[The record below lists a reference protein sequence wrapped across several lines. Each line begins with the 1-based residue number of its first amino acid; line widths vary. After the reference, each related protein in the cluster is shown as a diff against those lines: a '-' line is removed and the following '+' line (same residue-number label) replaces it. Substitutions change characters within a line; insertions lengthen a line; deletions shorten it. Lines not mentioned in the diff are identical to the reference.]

1 MLNSDTQEYI
11 PRIQDFT
18 KNFLFL
24 CVIASTLFS
33 FLFSS
38 YGKFIN
44 LNAIIHFVRFT
55 RFHSFTD
62 FFIKHRVVFTIMVRI
77 NDNVYTVVKKFN
89 NDANMI
95 KKNNKM
101 EGISFKDS
109 RGECQKLDEKYRL
122 STILFI
128 RYAFWE

>member
-101 EGISFKDS
+101 EGISFKYS

>member
-11 PRIQDFT
+11 PLIQDFT

-55 RFHSFTD
+55 GFHSFTD
-62 FFIKHRVVFTIMVRI
+62 SNIHLPILK
-77 NDNVYTVVKKFN
+77 
-89 NDANMI
+89 
-95 KKNNKM
+95 
-101 EGISFKDS
+101 
-109 RGECQKLDEKYRL
+109 KLDILRNL
-122 STILFI
+122 SLF
-128 RYAFWE
+128 

>member
-44 LNAIIHFVRFT
+44 LNAIIHFERFT
-55 RFHSFTD
+55 GFHSFTD
-62 FFIKHRVVFTIMVRI
+62 FLHKIMCSLTTNFITLRQQYPSSHFMEEAVQKVFKSTTSASPPFKRKSASWRSGVC
-77 NDNVYTVVKKFN
+77 VK
-89 NDANMI
+89 
-95 KKNNKM
+95 
-101 EGISFKDS
+101 
-109 RGECQKLDEKYRL
+109 GEC
-122 STILFI
+122 
-128 RYAFWE
+128 